1 MKKVFLAVALM
12 AVVAVSC
19 KKTEVATI
27 PVATDSTAVSL
38 DTTAV
43 SATDT
48 TVSEIPSNQLEAPKA
63 EADVK

>member
-19 KKTEVATI
+19 KKANEEMSKIDA
-27 PVATDSTAVSL
+27 PVDTTTAVVDSVAV

-43 SATDT
+43 AVDSVA
-48 TVSEIPSNQLEAPKA
+48 VSK
-63 EADVK
+63 

>member
-19 KKTEVATI
+19 KKVETPASVTT
-27 PVATDSTAVSL
+27 PDSTTVVVDSVSV

-43 SATDT
+43 AVDSVAVT
-48 TVSEIPSNQLEAPKA
+48 K
-63 EADVK
+63 